1 MGLRVNQ
8 SDMGE
13 KMAETSGEYSAEHFA
28 CHEIIWGEGWMS
40 QGGEDEVAA
49 VVQGMDLSGKT
60 VLDIGSGLGG
70 PSVAL
75 AANHNPGRVISIDIQ
90 AEQSA
95 LAQELATRRGV
106 ADRITYQVVE
116 PGPFPFADA
125 SFDVVFSVGV
135 FLQIPTK
142 QSLYDDI
149 YRIPKPGGT
158 LAANDWLG
166 GGDDTLSPEMV
177 SFMTGGGLT
186 FHWASADK
194 TRGFLEHAGFTDI
207 VVKDYQQRF
216 LEILRGDVEQMESG
230 ATREQLIDAFD
241 ESVANDWLSNWQQIE
256 LLAQRGEICLAQMR
270 ATKPA

>member
-1 MGLRVNQ
+1 
-8 SDMGE
+8 
-13 KMAETSGEYSAEHFA
+13 MAETSGEYTEEHFI
-28 CHEIIWGEGWMS
+28 CHAIVWGEGWMS

-49 VVQGMDLSGKT
+49 VVEGLDLSGKT

-75 AANHNPGRVISIDIQ
+75 AANHNPERVVSIDIQ

-95 LAQELATRRGV
+95 LAQKLATKRGV
-106 ADRITYQVVE
+106 AGRITYQVVE

-149 YRIPKPGGT
+149 FRVLKPGGT

-166 GGDDTLSPEMV
+166 GDDDTLSPEMV

-194 TRGFLEHAGFTDI
+194 TRGFLVHAGFSDI
-207 VVKDYQQRF
+207 VVKDHQHQF
-216 LEILRGDVEQMESG
+216 LEILRHDVAQMKSG
-230 ATREQLIDAFD
+230 KTREQLIDAFN
-241 ESVANDWLSNWQQIE
+241 ESVADDWLSNWQQIE
-256 LLAQRGEICLAQMR
+256 LLAERGEICLVQMR
-270 ATKPA
+270 ATKPG